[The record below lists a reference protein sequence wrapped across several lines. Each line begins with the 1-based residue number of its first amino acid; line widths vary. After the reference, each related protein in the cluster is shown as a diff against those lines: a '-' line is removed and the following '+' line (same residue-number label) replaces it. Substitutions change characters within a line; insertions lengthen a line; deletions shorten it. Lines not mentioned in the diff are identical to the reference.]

1 MNMIKDPM
9 MTLVTIG
16 VMLGMPDMAHASGA
30 IAPCNGLVSY
40 ILLLGVLG
48 VVAVL
53 PVVVTLSVHT
63 VSIGAIKR
71 HGSQRFRDMWASKGR
86 CQARADGGPSS

>member
-30 IAPCNGLVSY
+30 IAPCNGLVSC

-53 PVVVTLSVHT
+53 PVVVTLSVAYCIYRSYKAPWKPTLPGHRAST
-63 VSIGAIKR
+63 AGAEP
-71 HGSQRFRDMWASKGR
+71 
-86 CQARADGGPSS
+86 RADGGPSS